1 MISHWLIWLVVW
13 NIAGLWLSHHI
24 GNVIIPTD
32 ELHHFWGENCR
43 IVHKQ
48 NSETAN
54 LGCPSFIHIY
64 TRCWLICNICPFKV
78 PIEKVDV
85 LMFPWCSHDF
95 PIKTRRFLRGGG
107 RRYSPGVTLTRNMR
121 VTRGQSCWARLE
133 WRNFHGEK
141 SEWVWRWRVQIR
153 LYDIMICIYICVIL
167 YYVVTYRIW
176 SIIIWYTYHII

>member
-1 MISHWLIWLVVW
+1 VKRQIWDVPHLYIFIQDVDW
-13 NIAGLWLSHHI
+13 F
-24 GNVIIPTD
+24 VI
-32 ELHHFWGENCR
+32 F
-43 IVHKQ
+43 VHLK
-48 NSETAN
+48 
-54 LGCPSFIHIY
+54 F
-64 TRCWLICNICPFKV
+64 

-133 WRNFHGEK
+133 WRNFHGGK

-153 LYDIMICIYICVIL
+153 IYDIMICIYIYMCIYMYIYVCYTIL
-167 YYVVTYRIW
+167 CSCISYMIYNYLIYISYYIMW
-176 SIIIWYTYHII
+176 